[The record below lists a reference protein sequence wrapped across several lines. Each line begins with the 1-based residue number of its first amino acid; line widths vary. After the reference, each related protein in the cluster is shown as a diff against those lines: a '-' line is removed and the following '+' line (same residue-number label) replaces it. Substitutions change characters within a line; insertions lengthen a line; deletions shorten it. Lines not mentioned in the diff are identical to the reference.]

1 MLEVAIPIT
10 YQDVVLIFVTVSGM
24 RDGRLTQESY
34 AKKVYAQ
41 TVGGKLMSAIQITTA
56 AGMCAMVDLLFEGK
70 LPQRGFVRQEQA
82 KLSDFLANRFGR
94 YYARGCGASCA
105 RIATERRRSSMRF
118 SCMARIW
125 DFACRE
131 SYLPVL
137 DALHGA
143 KSRFRLITCRHES
156 GAANMAEA
164 YGKLTGKPGICFVT
178 RGPGATSA
186 SIGVHTAF
194 KIRRR

>member
-94 YYARGCGASCA
+94 YYARGCEPHA
-105 RIATERRRSSMRF
+105 RRSQRSAG
-118 SCMARIW
+118 ARRCASRAWRGSGILR
-125 DFACRE
+125 AGE

-178 RGPGATSA
+178 RGPGRPTPPSA
-186 SIGVHTAF
+186 SIPRF
-194 KIRRR
+194 KI